1 MFQRIKNF
9 FYQRKIDKAVKQAV
23 EETKTEKFNAPTSNM
38 KRCACCKQVKLKS
51 DFWKNRTRSD
61 WLQSECKDCLSIMQ
75 RRKKPIL
82 LPNRIEFYWWYLV
95 TTPRYIWYE
104 INWTTYIIIDVF
116 RFNQMCRKFWKD
128 MVRDK
133 IEHMIRWQNRNN
145 AWKKDEELYY
155 RLRQRCQKQQIQDNE
170 KQGLFS

>member
-1 MFQRIKNF
+1 
-9 FYQRKIDKAVKQAV
+9 
-23 EETKTEKFNAPTSNM
+23 
-38 KRCACCKQVKLKS
+38 
-51 DFWKNRTRSD
+51 
-61 WLQSECKDCLSIMQ
+61 
-75 RRKKPIL
+75 
-82 LPNRIEFYWWYLV
+82 
-95 TTPRYIWYE
+95 
-104 INWTTYIIIDVF
+104 
-116 RFNQMCRKFWKD
+116 